1 MTFICIGTTAVLDS
15 ELVKDVFFG
24 NSLQYNDSTRNVL
37 KITIIQ
43 VLQLEFSFYL
53 SSFSLGSFS
62 FCVARYVTENLNQ
75 GDKNL
80 ALQVD
85 SVMEGIDSLW
95 CQM

>member
-1 MTFICIGTTAVLDS
+1 M
-15 ELVKDVFFG
+15 
-24 NSLQYNDSTRNVL
+24 L

-53 SSFSLGSFS
+53 SSFSVGSFS
-62 FCVARYVTENLNQ
+62 FFVAINVTENWNQ

-85 SVMEGIDSLW
+85 SVKGVLIAFGVGCSL
-95 CQM
+95 